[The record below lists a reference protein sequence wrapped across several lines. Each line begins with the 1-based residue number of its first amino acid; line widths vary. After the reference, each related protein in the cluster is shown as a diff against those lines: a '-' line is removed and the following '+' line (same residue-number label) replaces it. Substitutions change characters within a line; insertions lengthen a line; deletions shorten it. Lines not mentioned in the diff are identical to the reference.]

1 EIKAQAKRNAPEVIE
16 KAAQAVAPRF
26 ERIVEDFAARLSDFV
41 TAAGDALHRGIS
53 EVLDR
58 ALSERRAQGVDVSA
72 REGELDVQA
81 KRLETIDARLQAL
94 RERLWASSTASIASP
109 SS

>member
-1 EIKAQAKRNAPEVIE
+1 VME
-16 KAAQAVAPRF
+16 KAAAAVAPRF
-26 ERIVEDFAARLSDFV
+26 DGIVEDFAARLSDFV

-58 ALSERRAQGVDVSA
+58 ALAERRAQGVDVSV
-72 REGELDVQA
+72 RERELDVQA
-81 KRLETIDARLQAL
+81 ARLVDIEARLAAL
-94 RERLWASSTASIASP
+94 RERLWASSTESIGSP